1 MVAEKKSNGVAYG
14 CLVKCQT
21 RYFCWTVVGGVTVI
35 ADLAIVV
42 ILGVIAS
49 ALMFAWQ
56 YAKQI
61 SVNSYLNEKGSKIY
75 QLQGSLFFASIAAF
89 QNLFTPSNDPDNVV
103 IDFKH
108 AKVVDHSALAAI
120 DGLAVRY
127 LTRVKGCI

>member
-1 MVAEKKSNGVAYG
+1 MGSLRLFGRVAKQDIFVG
-14 CLVKCQT
+14 LL
-21 RYFCWTVVGGVTVI
+21 VGGVTVI

-42 ILGVIAS
+42 ILGVIVS